1 MPLEFILYAA
11 SGAFVGLII
20 GMTGVGGGSLM
31 TPLLIL
37 FGVPY
42 NVAIGTDLLYAS
54 ITKSSGVFAHAK
66 QKSINWI
73 LVGWLAA
80 GSIPAAIVTVIFLDL
95 VFTNADE
102 YQSLLTTTLGVMLV
116 LTALVILFNRYLR
129 DIAGETFVTQN
140 LSFDK
145 NKKYITFFLGIVLG
159 VFVTLS
165 SVGAGAFCAALLLML
180 YPKLTPLHI
189 IGTDIAHAVPLTLI
203 AGLSHLFLLGNVDL
217 VLLISLLF
225 GSLPAIHLGAKLAA
239 RIPSEILQPFLAVIL
254 LGIGLKFIVF

>member
-1 MPLEFILYAA
+1 MLIEFLLYAA

-37 FGVPY
+37 FGIPY

-73 LVGWLAA
+73 LVRWLAA
-80 GSIPAAIVTVIFLDL
+80 GSIPASIVTVIFLDL

-116 LTALVILFNRYLR
+116 LTSLVILFNRYLK
-129 DIAGETFVTQN
+129 DVAGRTPANQN
-140 LSFDK
+140 LSFGK
-145 NKKYITFFLGIVLG
+145 EKKYITFFVGIFLG

-165 SVGAGAFCAALLLML
+165 SVGDR
-180 YPKLTPLHI
+180 KS
-189 IGTDIAHAVPLTLI
+189 V
-203 AGLSHLFLLGNVDL
+203 V
-217 VLLISLLF
+217 
-225 GSLPAIHLGAKLAA
+225 
-239 RIPSEILQPFLAVIL
+239 
-254 LGIGLKFIVF
+254 